1 MGKLERV
8 PGKQNWVDHAGG
20 LPKYI
25 ERIALHLRDEKGYET
40 GRAIAVAVNACKR
53 MCSSGDLNF
62 KGTQNVNA
70 KSRAEACAAIA
81 EWNEKRMK
89 ARVGKGLKITL
100 TDDEFTDI
108 VAEFLGED
116 IDIEK
121 HGHKGAPGYELLH
134 PNGRG
139 GKPNTPSGG
148 GKNKRVGRNSSQ
160 DRKEESDF
168 WKEQRSKLSESDL
181 NSIGSSKKKEREMER
196 RIANGASHRAM
207 NLRTRS
213 RVNEER
219 AGNLGGWKRSGAGG
233 NHTLGDTNGVHTIVT
248 RWGDNEYVITTRR
261 GNITL
266 DKAKARTLAAAKSIG
281 ERYQERAVKNN
292 RSIGKRDEIDH
303 EFTIVSKNDEKQLV
317 FGYASVGLDNEGNA
331 LIDKQG
337 DVIDDPSEMERSAY
351 NFVMHSRD
359 GGEMHIRKGV
369 STLVESFVVTP
380 EKLQA
385 MSVVGDLPDDVIKS
399 FPQAAWWVGFKVN
412 DRDVW
417 EKVKKRE
424 YPMFSVHGKGVRKAI
439 EEGGE

>member
-8 PGKQNWVDHAGG
+8 PGKQNWVDNAGG

-25 ERIALHLRDEKGYET
+25 ERIAVHLHEEKGYDI
-40 GRAIAVAVNACKR
+40 GRSIAVAVNACKR
-53 MCSSGDLNF
+53 MCASGDLNF

-70 KSRAEACAAIA
+70 KSRSEACAAIA

-89 ARVGKGLKITL
+89 AKVKKGMKITL
-100 TDDEFTDI
+100 TDDEFDSI

-116 IDIEK
+116 TSEYRGGGSEDIEK
-121 HGHKGAPGYELLH
+121 
-134 PNGRG
+134 
-139 GKPNTPSGG
+139 
-148 GKNKRVGRNSSQ
+148 Q
-160 DRKEESDF
+160 
-168 WKEQRSKLSESDL
+168 
-181 NSIGSSKKKEREMER
+181 
-196 RIANGASHRAM
+196 
-207 NLRTRS
+207 
-213 RVNEER
+213 
-219 AGNLGGWKRSGAGG
+219 
-233 NHTLGDTNGVHTIVT
+233 
-248 RWGDNEYVITTRR
+248 
-261 GNITL
+261 
-266 DKAKARTLAAAKSIG
+266 
-281 ERYQERAVKNN
+281 
-292 RSIGKRDEIDH
+292 
-303 EFTIVSKNDEKQLV
+303 FTIVSKNDEKMLV
-317 FGYASVGLDNEGNA
+317 FGYASVGIDNEGNA

-337 DVIDDPSEMERSAY
+337 DVIDDPDEMERSAY

-385 MSVVGDLPDDVIKS
+385 MSVVGELPEEVIKS

-412 DRDVW
+412 DRNVW